1 MMDNDG
7 VGEERRENGEEIGGS
22 GEQFQEEEGEK
33 GGGEELMEE
42 WKDAEQAEAASLEAG
57 AEQETRVDMSIGH
70 SQFEA
75 DALQGRKEGN
85 DGADRGV
92 GIDETSMSALH
103 MSDLSP
109 PSKPSKESILDK
121 RKRERKEIY
130 SSPPSRPSTTPARPH
145 TVSDDPRTLQTPRTL
160 QPRKGEISQPY
171 NNNKGH
177 KPQTTNLNPESAD
190 DNTTWMVHIR
200 IFTLNLTSQIPGC

>member
-1 MMDNDG
+1 MVDNDG

-42 WKDAEQAEAASLEAG
+42 WEDAEQAEAVSLEAG
-57 AEQETRVDMSIGH
+57 AGQETRVDMSMGH

-75 DALQGRKEGN
+75 DALQGREEGN

-121 RKRERKEIY
+121 HKRERNEIY

-145 TVSDDPRTLQTPRTL
+145 TVSADPRTLETPLTL
-160 QPRKGEISQPY
+160 QPRKGEISQP
-171 NNNKGH
+171 
-177 KPQTTNLNPESAD
+177 
-190 DNTTWMVHIR
+190 
-200 IFTLNLTSQIPGC
+200 